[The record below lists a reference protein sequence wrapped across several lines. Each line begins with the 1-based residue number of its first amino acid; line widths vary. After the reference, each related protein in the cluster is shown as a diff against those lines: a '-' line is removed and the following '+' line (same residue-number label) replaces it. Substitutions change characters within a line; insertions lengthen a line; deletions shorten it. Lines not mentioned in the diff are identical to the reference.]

1 MATIR
6 KGDRWWQK
14 AASTQFPSDTVSS
27 EAEYKDKLAGIFKDY
42 ATRTVPP
49 SMGHK
54 VEGWEPNFYKQ
65 YGQAGAGKYYT
76 PMGERAEV
84 FNRYGKGGS
93 PDSGW
98 SNLYGYDVPSGGQY
112 KFFKDALDKA
122 HSQTGIDPRD
132 ITMGQPVTLE
142 FLDQAVRENLKSG
155 AITVQSG
162 GYQRDPRQKERT
174 GNSQTNPMWKSAW
187 DAKGNPAEGL
197 MRIMD
202 PSEDLS
208 MYSQGVQNQIKSMV
222 SDPEETAVHELYAH
236 MLSQNLMSLGAD
248 GSIHHGSANPM
259 PSGFRHGSDG
269 AKDYMQLM
277 SGISDKASK
286 QDALYKMSYY
296 NPQSEL
302 AEPYRGFVANAM
314 SKILTDDNLTQSI
327 PAYEGD
333 PYYAKNT
340 NEIMSRALTEY
351 YSQLNGN
358 PPKFQMDP
366 ETIQAISDWTK
377 NLPKMKGEERSYL
390 RTI

>member
-1 MATIR
+1 MSTIR
-6 KGDRWWQK
+6 NNDRWWQK
-14 AASTQFPSDTVSS
+14 AAQQFQDKSISS
-27 EAEYKDKLAGIFKDY
+27 EAEYNDVLADTFKDY

-65 YGQAGAGKYYT
+65 YGQGSPGKHYT

-98 SNLYGYDVPSGGQY
+98 SNLYGYDVRSGDPY

-122 HSQTGIDPRD
+122 HSQTGIDPRG

-142 FLDQAVRENLKSG
+142 FLDQAVRENTYTG
-155 AITVQSG
+155 DITVQSG
-162 GYQRDPRQKERT
+162 GYARDPRQKERL

-187 DAKGNPAEGL
+187 DAQGNPAKGL
-197 MRIMD
+197 LKIMD
-202 PSEDLS
+202 PNENIN
-208 MYSQGVQNQIKSMV
+208 MYSPGVQNTIRSMIP
-222 SDPEETAVHELYAH
+222 SPEESVVHELYGH
-236 MLSQNLMSLGAD
+236 MMSQGLMTLNSD
-248 GSIHHGSANPM
+248 GNIHHGSAVPM
-259 PSGFRHGSDG
+259 PSGFRSGERG

-296 NPQSEL
+296 NPQSEV
-302 AEPYRGFVANAM
+302 AETYRTPMASAM
-314 SKILTDDNLTQSI
+314 SKILTDDNLLQHMAGTTNR
-327 PAYEGD
+327 PL
-333 PYYAKNT
+333 YANKP
-340 NEIMSRALTEY
+340 NELLSRALTEY
-351 YSQLNGN
+351 YAQLNGN
-358 PPKFQMDP
+358 APKFQMDS
-366 ETIQAISDWTK
+366 ETIQAISDWTS
-377 NLPKMKGEERSYL
+377 NLPEMKGEERSYL

>member
-1 MATIR
+1 MTAIR

-27 EAEYKDKLAGIFKDY
+27 EVEYKDKLAGIFKDY

-142 FLDQAVRENLKSG
+142 FLDQAVRENPKSG

-162 GYQRDPRQKERT
+162 GYQRDPRQKERM
-174 GNSQTNPMWKSAW
+174 GNPQTNPMWKSAW
-187 DAKGNPAEGL
+187 DAKGNPSEGL

-202 PSEDLS
+202 PNEDLS
-208 MYSQGVQNQIKSMV
+208 MYSQGVQNQIRSMT
-222 SDPEETAVHELYAH
+222 SSPEETAVHELYGH
-236 MLSQNLMSLGAD
+236 MMPQSLMTLGSE
-248 GSIHHGSANPM
+248 GNIHHGSAVPL
-259 PSGFRHGSDG
+259 PSGFRAGERG
-269 AKDYMQLM
+269 TKDYMQLM

-296 NPQSEL
+296 NPQSEI
-302 AEPYRGFVANAM
+302 PDVYRAPMANAM
-314 SKILTDDNLTQSI
+314 SKILTDDNLLQHMAGTTNR
-327 PAYEGD
+327 PL
-333 PYYAKNT
+333 YAKQP
-340 NEIMSRALTEY
+340 NELFSRALTEY
-351 YSQLNGN
+351 YAQLNGN
-358 PPKFQMDP
+358 APKFQMDP